1 MTECP
6 HNAAATAGPASLPDV
21 AEDRFKDF
29 VQARDFPCVGA
40 KAALVRGAL
49 ETRTLGDLQSNAD
62 DLALWLAL
70 SDFAKRLEPGS
81 MVVQSFVVIFP
92 DTPQLSEVGFE
103 HALWSRLQGL
113 HYIDTQ
119 MGQGWSKNTTNDPGE
134 NNFSLSIAGESFFVI
149 GLHPGASRPARRFDH
164 AALVFNSNAQFEAL
178 RADGRYD
185 QMKRIIR
192 ERDEAL
198 AGSINPMLR
207 DFGQG
212 SEAAQYSGRMVGDDW
227 SCPFK
232 ARRAVT
238 LPVRPDAQVL
248 FEAAE

>member
-1 MTECP
+1 MPCP
-6 HNAAATAGPASLPDV
+6 HRSQQENNRAQS
-21 AEDRFKDF
+21 RFETF
-29 VQARDFPCVGA
+29 VHDKAFPCVGA

-49 ETRTLGDLQSNAD
+49 ETKTLGNLQSNAD

-70 SDFAKRLEPGS
+70 SDFAERLEPGC

-92 DTPQLSEVGFE
+92 DTPPLSETGFE

-113 HYIDTQ
+113 HYVDTQ
-119 MGQGWSKNTTNDPGE
+119 MGQRWSDDTSNDPAS
-134 NNFSLSIAGESFFVI
+134 NNFSLSVAGESFFVI

-198 AGSINPMLR
+198 AGSINPMLK

-212 SEAAQYSGRMVGDDW
+212 SEAAQYSGRRVGDDW
-227 SCPFK
+227 SCPFT
-232 ARRAVT
+232 ARQAVD
-238 LPVRPDAQVL
+238 LPVRPEP
-248 FEAAE
+248 FIEAAE